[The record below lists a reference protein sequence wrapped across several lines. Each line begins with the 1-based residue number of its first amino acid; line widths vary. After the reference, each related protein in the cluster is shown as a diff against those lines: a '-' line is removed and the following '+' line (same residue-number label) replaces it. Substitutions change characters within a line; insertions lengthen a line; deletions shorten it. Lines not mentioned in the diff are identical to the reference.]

1 MMMSFAVT
9 VVMGFHLPLGMSR
22 DRFTGKLK
30 RRELNRLSGNINKYL
45 IEPYKI
51 EVFIGKKQ

>member
-1 MMMSFAVT
+1 MMSFAVT
-9 VVMGFHLPLGMSR
+9 MVMGFHLPLGMSR

-30 RRELNRLSGNINKYL
+30 RRELNRLSGKINKYL

-51 EVFIGKKQ
+51 EVFIAKKQ